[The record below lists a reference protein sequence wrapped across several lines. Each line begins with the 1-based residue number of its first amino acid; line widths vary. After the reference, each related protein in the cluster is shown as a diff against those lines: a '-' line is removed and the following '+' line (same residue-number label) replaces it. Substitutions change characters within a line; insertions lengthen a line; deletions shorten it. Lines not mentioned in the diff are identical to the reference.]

1 MHTGEHLV
9 ATLFEVG
16 RPGQIDQ
23 QRQRLAG
30 DAVFAVVDVEIA
42 DADGELPAATRIVGE
57 ELAKMGVSDLI
68 VMSAQGVPCRGSGDV
83 GDWRGGHGST
93 LMPWSGV
100 DQSRCLRRAFSY
112 RARRHSPFVAVST
125 GSAMRAC
132 ALAASAPPRPLTVAQ
147 HPLQIR
153 QHGLQWR
160 TPVRPGVGFAIR
172 EVEPPLRRLV
182 LALQSLSPIAAQL
195 RRGRAVARI
204 RPDTGCCWP
213 PASRH

>member
-132 ALAASAPPRPLTVAQ
+132 ALAASAPAEAADRRPAPAADQAAWPAMAHASTPRCGFR
-147 HPLQIR
+147 HP
-153 QHGLQWR
+153 G
-160 TPVRPGVGFAIR
+160 
-172 EVEPPLRRLV
+172 
-182 LALQSLSPIAAQL
+182 S
-195 RRGRAVARI
+195 
-204 RPDTGCCWP
+204 
-213 PASRH
+213 

>member
-68 VMSAQGVPCRGSGDV
+68 VMSAQGVPCR
-83 GDWRGGHGST
+83 
-93 LMPWSGV
+93 
-100 DQSRCLRRAFSY
+100 
-112 RARRHSPFVAVST
+112 VAVMS
-125 GSAMRAC
+125 GIGAEVM
-132 ALAASAPPRPLTVAQ
+132 
-147 HPLQIR
+147 
-153 QHGLQWR
+153 
-160 TPVRPGVGFAIR
+160 VRP
-172 EVEPPLRRLV
+172 
-182 LALQSLSPIAAQL
+182 
-195 RRGRAVARI
+195 
-204 RPDTGCCWP
+204 
-213 PASRH
+213 